1 MRALLKSFVPREHT
15 YRLGKQTPSVAHSEL
30 AGQLEVSGAYLRPEE
45 TIYRR
50 GVYVTDRQKILSKFP
65 QATGACAFGDALAAR
80 TAEQGRISEV
90 FLVAC
95 GGSLVDL
102 YPAKFFL
109 ASEGR
114 RLRADLYTANEFV
127 HAVPKAL
134 GDRSVVI
141 VCSHSGDTPEAV
153 EAARIAQDAGSL
165 TATLTH
171 KEPSRISAFADHN
184 VVYEWGD
191 ESSVQN
197 NPMAITLA
205 LCLEILQDAE
215 GYPGYHD
222 FQQALRQIDAVV
234 AAARSNVRRRTKTF
248 AETYQHERLFYVL
261 SSGASYGHAYGFAIC
276 SLMEMQWLHASAIH
290 SGEFFHGPFEVTD
303 RKTNFLVLAN
313 EGRTRPLDL
322 RVIAFLDRYAEHVEV
337 IDARELGIGVLPE
350 SVVDYFN
357 PVLFYSVLC
366 DYREALAKIRDHPLE
381 KRRFMG
387 KVQY

>member
-1 MRALLKSFVPREHT
+1 MHSTTSNCDSFLET
-15 YRLGKQTPSVAHSEL
+15 L
-30 AGQLEVSGAYLRPEE
+30 AG
-45 TIYRR
+45 
-50 GVYVTDRQKILSKFP
+50 
-65 QATGACAFGDALAAR
+65 R
-80 TAEQGRISEV
+80 TSAGGQVSEV
-90 FLVAC
+90 FFVAC

-109 ASEGR
+109 ATESR

-127 HAVPKAL
+127 HARPKAL

-153 EAARIAQDAGSL
+153 EAARVAKAAGSL

-171 KEPSRISAFADHN
+171 NESSEIAAFADHN

-191 ESSVQN
+191 ESSVAN

-205 LCLEILQDAE
+205 LCLEILEQAE
-215 GYPGYHD
+215 GYQNYQD
-222 FQQALRQIDAVV
+222 FRKALQQIDGVV
-234 AAARSNVRRRTKTF
+234 AAARNKVQVRVRTF
-248 AETYQHERLFYVL
+248 AETYHNEELFYVL

-276 SLMEMQWLHASAIH
+276 SLMEMQRLHASAIH

-303 RKTNFLVLAN
+303 RETNFVVLIN
-313 EGRTRPLDL
+313 EGSTRPLDL
-322 RVIAFLDRYAEHVEV
+322 RVTAFLDRYAGNYEV
-337 IDARELGIGVLPE
+337 LDARELGLGVLPE

-357 PVLFYSVLC
+357 PILFYSVLC

-381 KRRFMG
+381 VRRYMG
-387 KVQY
+387 KVRY

>member
-1 MRALLKSFVPREHT
+1 MNSIALNASALGEALVARAAD
-15 YRLGKQTPSVAHSEL
+15 G
-30 AGQLEVSGAYLRPEE
+30 GQ
-45 TIYRR
+45 
-50 GVYVTDRQKILSKFP
+50 
-65 QATGACAFGDALAAR
+65 
-80 TAEQGRISEV
+80 ISEV

-109 ASEGR
+109 ASEGC

-141 VCSHSGDTPEAV
+141 VCSHGGGTPESV
-153 EAARIAQDAGSL
+153 EAAKIAQARGSL
-165 TATLTH
+165 TVTLTH
-171 KEPSRISAFADHN
+171 KKSSEIAAFADHN

-205 LCLEILQDAE
+205 LCLEILQQVE
-215 GYPGYHD
+215 GYPNYPT
-222 FQQALRQIDAVV
+222 FREALQQMDDVV
-234 AAARSNVRRRTKTF
+234 AAARSKVRGRVEAF
-248 AETYQHERLFYVL
+248 AETYRNEKLFYVL

-303 RKTNFLVLAN
+303 KQTNFIVLMN
-313 EGRTRPLDL
+313 EGRTRPLDQ
-322 RVIAFLDRYAEHVEV
+322 RVISFLKRYAEHYEV
-337 IDARELGIGVLPE
+337 IDARELGIGALPE
-350 SVVDYFN
+350 SVVEFFN
-357 PVLFYSVLC
+357 PILFYSVLC

-381 KRRFMG
+381 TRRYMD
-387 KVQY
+387 KVEY